1 MTHTPTPGL
10 PLQLRGVSKHYGPR
24 RVLHDTQLSIAPGE
38 FVAVVGRSGCGKSTL
53 LRLIASAVSP
63 TRGEGRI
70 FGYDLRDRQSV
81 RDHVHLLGHDLGLYP
96 DLTPRENL
104 HFALRMHTQTGDV
117 DAALA
122 RVDLTR
128 AADRRVRFLSAGMK
142 KRLALTRLTL
152 LSRPLALVDEPFA
165 NLDAQGRELAIEL
178 LTEARAA
185 GSTLIVAAH
194 EPELSLRVAAR
205 ALQRL
210 PGDRRAFLLLNFA
223 ATHAPT
229 HPYLPGH
236 HRDSTRTQQAAL
248 ASVDA
253 ALPTLLA
260 ALQARGDTLLVVCA
274 DHGTC
279 FGDDGYWGHRVAHPC
294 VWTVPYAETILPGAH
309 HD

>member
-1 MTHTPTPGL
+1 MVAALNAPAPTEQRDGTPAV
-10 PLQLRGVSKHYGPR
+10 QLRQVWLRLGR
-24 RVLHDTQLSIAPGE
+24 DAVLRDLNLDVTAGE
-38 FVAVVGRSGCGKSTL
+38 AVTLLGRNGAGKSTL

-205 ALQRL
+205 ALTLDGGRIVE
-210 PGDRRAFLLLNFA
+210 A
-223 ATHAPT
+223 
-229 HPYLPGH
+229 
-236 HRDSTRTQQAAL
+236 
-248 ASVDA
+248 DA
-253 ALPTLLA
+253 
-260 ALQARGDTLLVVCA
+260 
-274 DHGTC
+274 
-279 FGDDGYWGHRVAHPC
+279 
-294 VWTVPYAETILPGAH
+294 
-309 HD
+309 

>member
-1 MTHTPTPGL
+1 VFPEATL
-10 PLQLRGVSKHYGPR
+10 P
-24 RVLHDTQLSIAPGE
+24 
-38 FVAVVGRSGCGKSTL
+38 
-53 LRLIASAVSP
+53 
-63 TRGEGRI
+63 
-70 FGYDLRDRQSV
+70 
-81 RDHVHLLGHDLGLYP
+81 
-96 DLTPRENL
+96 
-104 HFALRMHTQTGDV
+104 
-117 DAALA
+117 AALA
-122 RVDLTR
+122 ARGYHTVCVGGVGFFNGRTALGSVLPSLFHERHWSPALGVQHTDS
-128 AADRRVRFLSAGMK
+128 AA
-142 KRLALTRLTL
+142 
-152 LSRPLALVDEPFA
+152 
-165 NLDAQGRELAIEL
+165 AQ
-178 LTEARAA
+178 T
-185 GSTLIVAAH
+185 
-194 EPELSLRVAAR
+194 RVAAR